1 MATGLM
7 ALGRGVRVAGLGV
20 QWIRAAGSDAFM
32 AHGAE
37 STKVG
42 KAGLST

>member
-1 MATGLM
+1 MKWVATGLM

-32 AHGAE
+32 AHGE
-37 STKVG
+37 SLPRSEKQG
-42 KAGLST
+42 